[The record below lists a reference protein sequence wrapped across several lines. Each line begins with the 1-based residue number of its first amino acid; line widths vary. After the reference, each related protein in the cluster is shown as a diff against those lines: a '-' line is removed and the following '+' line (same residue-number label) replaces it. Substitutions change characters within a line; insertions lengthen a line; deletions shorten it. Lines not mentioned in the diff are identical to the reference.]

1 MKNCGNSGLI
11 VSELVVGSGEQD
23 NDFYFKFDIVLLYLL
38 CILGFGIELMTEIAR
53 YLQFNVT
60 FKLVDDGKYGS
71 INEHGRWN
79 GMIKEVKTVSKFSC
93 MFLNPNIFFQF

>member
-1 MKNCGNSGLI
+1 MSK
-11 VSELVVGSGEQD
+11 
-23 NDFYFKFDIVLLYLL
+23 LLY
-38 CILGFGIELMTEIAR
+38 ILGFGIDLMTEIAK

-79 GMIKEVKTVSKFSC
+79 GMIKEVKYIYLVFCVKICSDQ
-93 MFLNPNIFFQF
+93 L

>member
-1 MKNCGNSGLI
+1 MPHPNIRKNI
-11 VSELVVGSGEQD
+11 H
-23 NDFYFKFDIVLLYLL
+23 L
-38 CILGFGIELMTEIAR
+38 CILGFGIELMTEIAK

-79 GMIKEVKTVSKFSC
+79 GMIKEVKKLFSTGVLALCKFH
-93 MFLNPNIFFQF
+93 

>member
-11 VSELVVGSGEQD
+11 VSELVVGYGEQD

-38 CILGFGIELMTEIAR
+38 CILGFGIELMSEIAR

-79 GMIKEVKTVSKFSC
+79 GMIKEVKTFSNFFC

>member
-1 MKNCGNSGLI
+1 
-11 VSELVVGSGEQD
+11 
-23 NDFYFKFDIVLLYLL
+23 
-38 CILGFGIELMTEIAR
+38 MTEIAR

-79 GMIKEVKTVSKFSC
+79 GMIKEVRIYRESPDNTNFGESKVPYKVKSCKWGTLLVLKALLFSNDQKRIIGARK
-93 MFLNPNIFFQF
+93 MNLFTILVEL

>member
-1 MKNCGNSGLI
+1 M
-11 VSELVVGSGEQD
+11 
-23 NDFYFKFDIVLLYLL
+23 Y
-38 CILGFGIELMTEIAR
+38 ILGFGIELMTEIAR

-79 GMIKEVKTVSKFSC
+79 GMIKEVKKYNVF
-93 MFLNPNIFFQF
+93 IFTGSLQITLILVPY

>member
-1 MKNCGNSGLI
+1 
-11 VSELVVGSGEQD
+11 
-23 NDFYFKFDIVLLYLL
+23 LY
-38 CILGFGIELMTEIAR
+38 ILGFGIELMTEIAK

-79 GMIKEVKTVSKFSC
+79 GMIKEVKIYLVYSLYANFISANFITV
-93 MFLNPNIFFQF
+93 IFKLFHKHLLYANFELFTLVQFFGQKIARNVF

>member
-1 MKNCGNSGLI
+1 
-11 VSELVVGSGEQD
+11 
-23 NDFYFKFDIVLLYLL
+23 
-38 CILGFGIELMTEIAR
+38 MTEIAK

-79 GMIKEVKTVSKFSC
+79 GMIKEVKIYRESPDTGPSQGMKFRGGS
-93 MFLNPNIFFQF
+93 

>member
-1 MKNCGNSGLI
+1 MNNTDYSILPNKRVYTSIWECR
-11 VSELVVGSGEQD
+11 VCP
-23 NDFYFKFDIVLLYLL
+23 KFLY
-38 CILGFGIELMTEIAR
+38 ILGFGIELMTEIAR

-79 GMIKEVKTVSKFSC
+79 GMIKEVRI
-93 MFLNPNIFFQF
+93 LPR

>member
-1 MKNCGNSGLI
+1 MSK
-11 VSELVVGSGEQD
+11 
-23 NDFYFKFDIVLLYLL
+23 LLY
-38 CILGFGIELMTEIAR
+38 ILGFGIELMTEIAR

-79 GMIKEVKTVSKFSC
+79 GMIKEVKNTMYLYLQGVSR
-93 MFLNPNIFFQF
+93 